1 MLRLRFKN
9 TTLEELLLEDARRL
23 HEEAQGTLAGDERE
37 RLSRKARQTKHH
49 LQEWLTSPGLKAPT

>member
-23 HEEAQGTLAGDERE
+23 HEEAQGILSGDERE
-37 RLSRKARQTKHH
+37 RLSRKTRQTKH